1 MRNKLGFFVMTLFSA
16 AILFYACRHQVL
28 TQETTNTGSGSGSGT
43 GSGTGNG
50 TGSGTGSGTG
60 TGGGGAVVPPPAS
73 TCSPDTVY
81 FASAILPIIVSN
93 CAKSGCHD
101 ATSHVEGLNLTT
113 YSAISKMV
121 SPGNATGSRL
131 YSVIKGGSMPP
142 KSSGSV
148 SAAQLALIQTWINQG
163 ALNNSCSGGCDT
175 TIYTFSG
182 AVNPTLQTYCVGC
195 HNSTTTSGS
204 VNLSTYAG
212 VQTVAANGQLVG
224 SLLGTLPAP
233 YAQMPLGGN
242 PLATCQI
249 TQIQK
254 WIAAGAPNN

>member
-1 MRNKLGFFVMTLFSA
+1 MRNKLGFFLVMLLADTVFFL
-16 AILFYACRHQVL
+16 ACRHQVL
-28 TQETTNTGSGSGSGT
+28 TQETTNTGN
-43 GSGTGNG
+43 GN
-50 TGSGTGSGTG
+50 GSGTG
-60 TGGGGAVVPPPAS
+60 TGNGNGNGSGTGGGGPVIPPPAS

-101 ATSHVEGLNLTT
+101 ATSHVEGYNLTS
-113 YSAISKMV
+113 YSAIARMV
-121 SPGNATGSRL
+121 SPGNASGSRL
-131 YSVIKGGSMPP
+131 YTIIKGGSMPP
-142 KSSGSV
+142 RSSGSV

-163 ALNNSCSGGCDT
+163 AANNSCSGGCDT

-204 VNLSTYAG
+204 VNLSTYSG
-212 VQTVAANGQLVG
+212 VLTSAQNGQLMG